1 VNAGKET
8 SWRALRV
15 GIVLTL
21 ALFLLVLAVV
31 NANFLS
37 RAVTQRT
44 SLYTWVPAVNGLR
57 SGAPVWLQG
66 VEIGSVRSI
75 SLQPEGVVIKLG
87 VQPSVLHI
95 VRKDAEA
102 SILTWGLLGNKYI
115 ELTRGSVEKPFIRNG
130 DTLPGK
136 MAPGLEKVMEVS
148 IGSAHLVEEFIR
160 KLDTIAGRAASGKGM
175 IGALLTDT
183 VLYKRLNYVAGVI
196 ARNIDAYDTGKGSF
210 KRFLTDDSLYRVM
223 LSAASQIDSLGFKIN
238 KGAGT
243 VARMVNDS
251 VIYMDLTRTLFHL
264 QMLEDTLIA
273 SAESFNQLSNK
284 QFAEDLEK
292 TVVQLKGLIE
302 DIKKNPKR
310 YFKISV
316 F

>member
-21 ALFLLVLAVV
+21 AIFLLVLAVV

-37 RAVTQRT
+37 RAVTQRA

-87 VQPSVLHI
+87 VKPSVLRI
-95 VRKDAEA
+95 IRNDAEA

-115 ELTRGSVEKPFIRNG
+115 ELSRGSVEKPLLRNG

-136 MAPGLEKVMEVS
+136 MAPGLDKVMEVS

-160 KLDTIAGRAASGKGM
+160 KLDTIAGKAASGKGM

-183 VLYKRLNYVAGVI
+183 ILYKRLNYVAGVI
-196 ARNIDAYDTGKGSF
+196 ARNIAEYDTGRGSF
-210 KRFLTDDSLYRVM
+210 KRFLTDDSFYNVAV
-223 LSAASQIDSLGFKIN
+223 SAASQLDSLGFKVN
-238 KGAGT
+238 KGTGS

-251 VIYMDLTRTLFHL
+251 TIYTNLTRTLLHL
-264 QMLEDTLIA
+264 QMLEDTLTA
-273 SAESFNQLSNK
+273 SAELFNKIGNK

>member
-1 VNAGKET
+1 MNSGKET

-31 NANFLS
+31 NADFLS
-37 RAVTQRT
+37 RAVTQRAI
-44 SLYTWVPAVNGLR
+44 LYTWVPAVNGLR

-66 VEIGSVRSI
+66 VEIGSVHSI
-75 SLQPEGVVIKLG
+75 SLQPGGVVIKLR

-95 VRKDAEA
+95 VRNDAEA

-115 ELTRGSVEKPFIRNG
+115 ELSRGSIENPFIQNG

-136 MAPGLEKVMEVS
+136 IAPGLDKVMEVS

-160 KLDTIAGRAASGKGM
+160 KMDTIAGKAASGKGM
-175 IGALLTDT
+175 IGALLSDT
-183 VLYKRLNYVAGVI
+183 VIYKRINYVAEAV
-196 ARNIDAYDTGKGSF
+196 ARNVAGYDTGKGSF

-223 LSAASQIDSLGFKIN
+223 LSAASQIDSLGLKVN
-238 KGAGT
+238 RGAGT

-251 VIYMDLTRTLFHL
+251 LIYMDLTRTLIHL
-264 QMLEDTLIA
+264 QMLEDTLTA
-273 SAESFNQLSNK
+273 SAESFNQLSSR
-284 QFAEDLEK
+284 QFAEELEK
-292 TVVQLKGLIE
+292 AVFQLKGLLE